1 MCRRC
6 SGEDDRL
13 EESYEKQIR
22 HIGYNN
28 SCEEYKRFVETL
40 SVIEDIRHIFKFHK
54 PDAIEPKHL
63 DRDRAAVLIPL
74 IDDTVLRILLTER
87 AGSLGVHGGE
97 VALPGGREDEED
109 GSSLFTALR
118 ETEEE
123 IGVRPDEV
131 EVIGELR
138 PFVSKYGLLVTPIV
152 GVVRCGLSYRPNQDE
167 IASIFEV
174 PLSFFA
180 EADPIRIDELNRQ
193 GECNMVPAYDFGGYE
208 IWGLTSL
215 IIQEFMRVI
224 EESFS

>member
-1 MCRRC
+1 M
-6 SGEDDRL
+6 
-13 EESYEKQIR
+13 
-22 HIGYNN
+22 
-28 SCEEYKRFVETL
+28 
-40 SVIEDIRHIFKFHK
+40 
-54 PDAIEPKHL
+54 
-63 DRDRAAVLIPL
+63 
-74 IDDTVLRILLTER
+74 RILLTER
-87 AGSLGVHGGE
+87 ADSLALHGGE

-123 IGVRPDEV
+123 VGIRTDEV

-152 GVVRCGLSYRPNQDE
+152 GVLASGLNYRPSQDE

-174 PLSFFA
+174 PVDFFA
-180 EADPIRIDELNRQ
+180 EAEPIRVDELNRQ
-193 GECNMVPAYDFGGYE
+193 GEFNLVPAYDFKGYE

-224 EESFS
+224 EGTNY